1 MLFTVFSSVVMAQV
15 DMTDLKNP
23 DLEPF
28 GSCGYTNG
36 PNKSDLSLS
45 DCKTYIQSDLKS
57 RNAGNVGAVK
67 SEPTGNDRYTIFVE
81 FRTHWSHDLW
91 FTSFGSF
98 VEDEKVLACPPAAYP
113 LHKLTV
119 PKPTPENPDAFMCG
133 KPLITDDEECQSQI
147 GNDPALNS
155 ITLPN
160 SSTAGGKMPKC
171 VDSGTA
177 KCEVT
182 STIWIDVVSNETH
195 TVWSPVGGS
204 TFTGNACDENGMEVK
219 QPESQGEDKFC
230 NVSNSSGIY
239 QVDCPES
246 SIAINWNTVTGLAQA
261 SALDNQR
268 IAAIEASFLK
278 QEDLTALV
286 NSGQLKGDQGEK
298 GDKGEK
304 GIQGVAGAKGATGE
318 KGADGKDGID
328 GQDGADGAT
337 GEKGADGKDGIDGQD
352 GADGATGEKGADG
365 KDGVDGINGVDG
377 QDGADGKDGVDG
389 LAGVDGKDGVNGKDG
404 IDGEDGVGC
413 SVINTPDGAS
423 IACESGTAKL
433 ENGDSCTTVQLP
445 NGDAQISCEDGTMS
459 EINGVDED
467 GIISALD
474 TQLTEMKKQ
483 TTELEKHTESLKKLS
498 EYDGDKPLIDYETK
512 PDAYTEIA
520 EFDWENNNF
529 GTVMEE
535 HIDAMRGLPL
545 FSAIDNFFV
554 TSFGGSCPVWET
566 TVNVMDAN
574 LNIKIDQFCSSAVQ
588 NILPYIRA
596 ILMLVAGFFAWR
608 IAIE

>member
-1 MLFTVFSSVVMAQV
+1 
-15 DMTDLKNP
+15 
-23 DLEPF
+23 
-28 GSCGYTNG
+28 
-36 PNKSDLSLS
+36 
-45 DCKTYIQSDLKS
+45 
-57 RNAGNVGAVK
+57 
-67 SEPTGNDRYTIFVE
+67 
-81 FRTHWSHDLW
+81 
-91 FTSFGSF
+91 
-98 VEDEKVLACPPAAYP
+98 
-113 LHKLTV
+113 
-119 PKPTPENPDAFMCG
+119 
-133 KPLITDDEECQSQI
+133 
-147 GNDPALNS
+147 
-155 ITLPN
+155 
-160 SSTAGGKMPKC
+160 
-171 VDSGTA
+171 
-177 KCEVT
+177 
-182 STIWIDVVSNETH
+182 
-195 TVWSPVGGS
+195 
-204 TFTGNACDENGMEVK
+204 
-219 QPESQGEDKFC
+219 
-230 NVSNSSGIY
+230 
-239 QVDCPES
+239 
-246 SIAINWNTVTGLAQA
+246 
-261 SALDNQR
+261 ALDNQR
-268 IAAIEASFLK
+268 ISAIEASFLK
-278 QEDLTALV
+278 QEDLAALV
-286 NSGQLKGDQGEK
+286 NSGQLKGEQGEK
-298 GDKGEK
+298 GDKGEQ

-318 KGADGKDGID
+318 KGADGKDGVDGTNGVDGQDGVDGTNGIDGQDGADGTNGID

-337 GEKGADGKDGIDGQD
+337 GEKGADGKDGIDG
-352 GADGATGEKGADG
+352 
-365 KDGVDGINGVDG
+365 
-377 QDGADGKDGVDG
+377 
-389 LAGVDGKDGVNGKDG
+389 LAGVDGKDGINGKDG

-554 TSFGGSCPVWET
+554 TSFGGSCPVWEE
-566 TVNVMDAN
+566 TVTVMDASFN
-574 LNIKIDQFCSSAVQ
+574 VRIDQFCSSAVQ

-596 ILMLVAGFFAWR
+596 ILMLAAGFFAWR